1 VVTGV
6 SAADGEPL
14 TAPASGVGRPGMLAL
29 ARPGCGRPQLA
40 RQGLPDAGHAWRVA
54 AQAPARS
61 TRRSAAPLAVLGHR
75 CVPHPTRS

>member
-40 RQGLPDAGHAWRVA
+40 RQGLPDAAHAWRVA
-54 AQAPARS
+54 GTSPVHPPLRRTARGA
-61 TRRSAAPLAVLGHR
+61 RAPLRAP
-75 CVPHPTRS
+75 PHPQL